1 MTRASDRLDELLRR
15 NARDL
20 LAYLER
26 RIGPDEAT
34 DALSEVMTTAW
45 RRVAV
50 VPDDGLQAR
59 LWLFVV
65 ARNVVANARRGQRR
79 RSLLVLRVQNAGQAG
94 GATAPHADD
103 GLEVRDAVARLDE
116 DLAEVVRLVHWEGFT
131 LAEVAQVL
139 DTPATTVRSRY
150 ARAKQELR
158 AALSASEVLVA
169 DF

>member
-1 MTRASDRLDELLRR
+1 MTRTNDRLGELLRR

-26 RIGPDEAT
+26 RIGPDDAT

-45 RRVAV
+45 RRAAA

-59 LWLFVV
+59 LWLFGV

-79 RSLLVLRVQNAGQAG
+79 RSLLVLRAQNAEPAG

-103 GLEVRDAVARLDE
+103 GLDVRDAVARLDD

-139 DTPATTVRSRY
+139 DTPATTVRSKY
-150 ARAKQELR
+150 ARAKQQLR
-158 AALSASEVLVA
+158 AALCSSEVLEA
-169 DF
+169 DV